1 MAKPSLVFISLLFVL
16 GILLALTGHSR
27 ESAQGDQAEYV
38 GQQTCLSSG
47 CHADYRNTIYQG
59 GEEFLKTMHATVH
72 SVPSSESIVID
83 RWFRADTV
91 LRFYDSSLSG
101 SSGDSI
107 LLSLR
112 YNAFDTTYAARL
124 QTTGPEPDSTE
135 WLNIIWTFGGNGW
148 LQRYVVE
155 LNGGRYVLPFQYV
168 LPRYRDRS
176 EDGVLHFL
184 DLENWFRYDSVA
196 GRLRLRAFHDKT
208 FVDGSWDNACV
219 GCHVSSFNLDEQEV
233 PGQPSQWIAT
243 WPGDT
248 DPALQESSASIGCES
263 CHGPGSLHVADPQ
276 DRDIQHIISPKFWD
290 RAANSRLWTDR
301 KLDMCNQCHNRHHST
316 EGLHPFAYDDSRDL
330 LFQPGEDLSNF
341 IRDPL
346 ADGQYWGD
354 GVASRAHH
362 QTGQD
367 YIRSK
372 HYTKHVFTNG
382 CYDCHTVHNNT
393 DQPYMLN
400 RDWYSLQKGEG
411 CTSTGCHSA
420 FAKTETWKGE
430 KYNLHTAHRQ
440 EHSQCVNCHYTKVA
454 SFGGVGHNE
463 FSDHSDQVLSPRATI
478 EFRNSSPE
486 GMPNTCALS
495 CHRNGYGDRNRP
507 DAFFDVIEGE
517 AMRAPDF
524 GIVDTNLMIWN
535 EPTDIELADSL
546 WNGFKR
552 LYPQFVSGVRTGDAV
567 GGSNAAIVSISP
579 NPARD
584 HATVQFILPES
595 ADVRVTIYDV
605 RGTIVRTLADAHH
618 QAGSYTLHWN
628 RADETHRLVQAGVY
642 FVQLEGNG
650 ISDAATVVVVN

>member
-1 MAKPSLVFISLLFVL
+1 MAKPSLIYISLLIVL
-16 GILLALTGHSR
+16 GILLALTGHSH
-27 ESAQGDQAEYV
+27 ESAQSDQATYV
-38 GQQTCLSSG
+38 GQQTCMSSG
-47 CHADYRNTIYQG
+47 CHADYRNSIYQG
-59 GEEFLKTMHATVH
+59 AEEFQQTMHATVH
-72 SVPSSESIVID
+72 KVPSAESVVID

-91 LRFYDSSLSG
+91 LRFYDSRLAG

-107 LLSLR
+107 LLQLR
-112 YNAFDTTYAARL
+112 YNPVDSIYAVKL
-124 QTTGPEPDSTE
+124 KTTGVKPDSTD

-148 LQRYVVE
+148 LQRYIVE
-155 LNGGRYVLPFQYV
+155 LDGSRYVLPFQYV

-176 EDGVLHFL
+176 ESGTFRFL
-184 DLENWFRYDSVA
+184 DVDNWFRYDSTS
-196 GRLRLRAFHDKT
+196 GHLRLRTFHDQT
-208 FVDGSWDNACV
+208 FVNGSWDNACV
-219 GCHVSSFNLDEQEV
+219 GCHVGSFHLEEKEIPD
-233 PGQPSQWIAT
+233 QPLRWIAT

-248 DPALQESSASIGCES
+248 DPALQESNASIGCES
-263 CHGPGSLHVADPQ
+263 CHGPGSLHVADP
-276 DRDIQHIISPKFWD
+276 DNRDIHHIISPKFWD
-290 RAANSRLWTDR
+290 RTASSRLWTDR
-301 KLDMCNQCHNRHHST
+301 KLDLCNQCHNRHHST
-316 EGLHPFAYDDSRDL
+316 EDLHFFAYDDARGL

-346 ADGQYWGD
+346 ADGRYWGD
-354 GVASRAHH
+354 GVSSRAHH
-362 QTGQD
+362 QTGHD
-367 YIRSK
+367 YVRSK
-372 HYTKHVFTNG
+372 HYTKHVFING
-382 CYDCHTVHNNT
+382 CYDCHNVHNNT
-393 DQPYMLN
+393 DQPYMLS

-420 FAKTETWKGE
+420 FAKTETRNGA

-454 SFGGVGHNE
+454 SFGEAGHYE

-478 EFRNSSPE
+478 EFRNNSPE

-524 GIVDTNLMIWN
+524 GVVDTNLMIWN

-552 LYPQFVSGVRTGDAV
+552 LYPQFVSGVRTGDATY
-567 GGSNAAIVSISP
+567 GSVAKIVSISP

-584 HATVQFILPES
+584 HATVRFILPEAS
-595 ADVRVTIYDV
+595 NVRITIYDV
-605 RGTIVRTLADAHH
+605 RGKVIRTLADAHH

-628 RADETHRLVQAGVY
+628 RADETHRLVQAGIY
-642 FVQLEGNG
+642 FVQLEGKG
-650 ISDAATVVVVN
+650 ISDGVTVVVVN